1 MHTIKGKS
9 LRDCDCINTSR
20 KYSQGTKMIRP
31 SRAEK
36 VLGRIDRGVHI
47 LQKGIAIGQGVY
59 QIGRAIAPLAA
70 AMV

>member
-1 MHTIKGKS
+1 MEDNPTGRLRAKILAYNKG
-9 LRDCDCINTSR
+9 R
-20 KYSQGTKMIRP
+20 MIRQ

-47 LQKGIAIGQGVY
+47 LQKGISIAHGAY
-59 QIGRAIAPLAA
+59 TIGRTLAPLAA